1 MYKRQVSSR
10 ARALISPSPEWTD
23 RLVYDV
29 ALALEGGLPDLA
41 PVVARHG
48 LDPSEFV
55 LLLDDPVFLKAVL
68 ALREEIAAKGVV
80 FQTRARSLAEDVLRT
95 THRLSKDPDV
105 SPTVRHDCAK
115 SIVRW
120 AGYDK
125 PDPETALGT
134 GGVTISINIGGDDN
148 RRLSLNKHGQGG
160 VVVPETTD
168 RETPLKPIRF
178 TPDASL

>member
-1 MYKRQVSSR
+1 MSR
-10 ARALISPSPEWTD
+10 ASALISPAPQWTD

-29 ALALEGGLPDLA
+29 ALALEGGLPDLS

-55 LLLDDPVFLKAVL
+55 WLLDDSTFLKAVL

-148 RRLSLNKHGQGG
+148 RRLSLNNSATKAG
-160 VVVPETTD
+160 VVVPETD
-168 RETPLKPIRF
+168 ETPLKPIRF
-178 TPDASL
+178 TPDATL